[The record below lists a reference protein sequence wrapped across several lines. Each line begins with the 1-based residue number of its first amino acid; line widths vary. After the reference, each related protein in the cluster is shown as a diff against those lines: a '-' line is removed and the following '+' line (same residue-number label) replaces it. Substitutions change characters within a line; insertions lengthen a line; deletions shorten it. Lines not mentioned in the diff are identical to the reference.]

1 MVQLMGSMCCEL
13 IWLINWFF
21 FIVML
26 SWPNEFLLFSSCYFL
41 PHGSFLMVS
50 HGISQMPNWSSFQL
64 GVERN
69 PGFFGFLNFAL
80 WLAKKTRAVLSTNQI
95 QNYKLR
101 FKQFAC
107 FHFDFSLACDDVIDS
122 RWDYFSFGFSTSIVK
137 LLLYKTEINQPTD
150 VSTVVLYCKFL
161 S

>member
-1 MVQLMGSMCCEL
+1 MNFYSLAAV
-13 IWLINWFF
+13 IFF
-21 FIVML
+21 PMAVF
-26 SWPNEFLLFSSCYFL
+26 SWY
-41 PHGSFLMVS
+41 LMVS
-50 HGISQMPNWSSFQL
+50 HKCPIGAVFNWVSKEILDFL
-64 GVERN
+64 VL
-69 PGFFGFLNFAL
+69 LNFAL

-150 VSTVVLYCKFL
+150 VSTVVFYCKFL